1 MKPKLPPRI
10 AVLLVNLG
18 TPDEATAPAVRRYL
32 KQFLSDPRVIEIP
45 QFLWAIILNLFVL
58 PSRPKRVAKAY
69 ASIWEGDSP
78 IRKILN
84 SQVELLEPRLANSV
98 APFRVSVHAAM
109 SYGNPGLPDVM
120 DTLKSEGVDHF
131 VILPLFPQYSA
142 SSGGAVYDALTKWT
156 LKQRNLPNY
165 SIVKDYFAH
174 PLYIQALANSIRR
187 FQAEHGKPEKLMFSF
202 HGIPQPYAD
211 KGDP

>member
-1 MKPKLPPRI
+1 
-10 AVLLVNLG
+10 
-18 TPDEATAPAVRRYL
+18 
-32 KQFLSDPRVIEIP
+32 
-45 QFLWAIILNLFVL
+45 FLWSMIRKYFILQSELI
-58 PSRPKRVAKAY
+58 RIEKAY

-78 IRKILN
+78 IRKILK
-84 SQVELLEPRLANSV
+84 SQVELLDPRLADSM
-98 APFRVSVHAAM
+98 APFRVSVHPAM

-120 DTLKSEGVDHF
+120 DTLRREGVDHF

-174 PLYIQALANSIRR
+174 PLYIKALANSIRR
-187 FQAEHGKPEKLMFSF
+187 
-202 HGIPQPYAD
+202 
-211 KGDP
+211 